1 MDSEKKEG
9 RSRIAMDSPKDG
21 KNHPLSPGG
30 NSKRITTATK
40 ARIEQKQL
48 IQQMLIN
55 SKNHI
60 SNTERSANRAI
71 LNAPRLTY
79 SLKREVTK
87 TRTPERPKSS
97 TPRAARPKIGH
108 GKSLGSCLF
117 DLPK

>member
-21 KNHPLSPGG
+21 KNHQPSPGG
-30 NSKRITTATK
+30 ISKHVSSATK
-40 ARIEQKQL
+40 ARIEQKKL

-55 SKNHI
+55 SKNNI
-60 SNTERSANRAI
+60 SNKERSAKRDI
-71 LNAPRLTY
+71 LSAPRLTY

-87 TRTPERPKSS
+87 TKTPERPKSS
-97 TPRAARPKIGH
+97 TPRVARPKIGH

-117 DLPK
+117 DLPN

>member
-21 KNHPLSPGG
+21 KNHQLSPRGT
-30 NSKRITTATK
+30 SKHVSSATK

-55 SKNHI
+55 SKNSI
-60 SNTERSANRAI
+60 SNKERSAKRDI
-71 LNAPRLTY
+71 LSAPRLTY

-108 GKSLGSCLF
+108 GKTLGSCLF